1 MLLAGTTSLY
11 AAYGLL
17 LVSPAT
23 GAFLKFWA
31 DRAAEGTGV
40 IGAASQ
46 CDNCGKPL
54 RSIQVI
60 PILSW
65 LMAGGRARCCE
76 TDIRPGML
84 SSEITAVGL
93 AIWGILAAPPELWL
107 PTLIVAWLVQAIS
120 LLAAPNRRAAFAL
133 SLILTG
139 LGLYWAASGLTGA
152 FGMHLL
158 GALIGA
164 SCAGLGILDKV
175 RGAPTLLLLPAGA
188 MLGATALPSAIFL
201 GIALTL
207 LHRGWCRLTDRAG
220 TPHATSVAIGLAGGI
235 WLVWLYGPTLGV

>member
-1 MLLAGTTSLY
+1 MVLAGTTTFYASL
-11 AAYGLL
+11 GLL

-31 DRAAEGTGV
+31 DRAAEGSSV
-40 IGAASQ
+40 IGAASH

-54 RSIQVI
+54 RSTQVI
-60 PILSW
+60 PIVSW
-65 LMAGGRARCCE
+65 LLAGGRARCCGK
-76 TDIRPGML
+76 DIRHGLL

-93 AIWGILAAPPELWL
+93 AVWGILAAPQHLWL
-107 PTLIVAWLVQAIS
+107 PTLIVAWLIQAIA
-120 LLAAPNRRAAFAL
+120 LLAAPDRRAAFAL
-133 SLILTG
+133 AMVLTW
-139 LGLYWAASGLTGA
+139 LGLFWAAMGLTGP

-164 SCAGLGILDKV
+164 SCAALGILDKI

-188 MLGATALPSAIFL
+188 ILGAIALPAAIFL
-201 GIALTL
+201 GIALAL
-207 LHRGWCRLTDRAG
+207 LHRGWCRLADRAG

-235 WLVWLYGPTLGV
+235 WLVWLYGPTLGL